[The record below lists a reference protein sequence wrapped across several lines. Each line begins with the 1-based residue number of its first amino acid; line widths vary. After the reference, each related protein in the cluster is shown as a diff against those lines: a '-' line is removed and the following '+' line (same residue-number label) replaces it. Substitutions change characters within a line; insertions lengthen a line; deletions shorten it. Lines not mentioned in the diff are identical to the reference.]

1 MNGSQVTI
9 DHVSKKFG
17 DFVALDDINFVI
29 KPGEF
34 FSLLGPSGCGKT
46 TLLRIIAGFEFPD
59 DGVVLFD
66 DTNIIPLNPDKRP
79 SNTVFQTYA
88 LFPHMTVYENVAF
101 SLKLKKLPKEE
112 IDKKVREY
120 VHLVQLD
127 EHINK
132 KPNQLSGGQQQR
144 VAIARA
150 LINEPKVLL
159 LDEPLSALD
168 AKLRANLLI
177 DLDRIHDQIG
187 ITFIYVTHDQAEA
200 LSVSDRIAV
209 MNHGHVLQIGT
220 PYEIYESPATQ
231 FVAQFIGETNL
242 FDAEV
247 VDCVP
252 HKDVNG
258 QDDFMATLKVPELG
272 QQAPLATDTE
282 ATAALDRYMQVT
294 DYEHTEKGQK
304 VAFTIRPEKI
314 RITLEPPA
322 TGSRTDVNVFSGI
335 VEEPIYSGFQSKF
348 YVRLETGKI
357 IKVFKQHT
365 DYMDEGPVIRWKD
378 KVYVSWSAEDAYIVE
393 DIEK

>member
-1 MNGSQVTI
+1 MKGSQVTI
-9 DHVSKKFG
+9 DHVSKRFG
-17 DFVALDDINFVI
+17 DFVALDDINFTI

-46 TLLRIIAGFEFPD
+46 TLLRIIAGFESPD

-66 DTNIIPLNPDKRP
+66 DKNVIPLSPDKRA

-101 SLKLKKLPKEE
+101 SLRLKKLPKDE

-127 EHINK
+127 QHINK
-132 KPNQLSGGQQQR
+132 KPNQLSGGQKQR

-177 DLDRIHDQIG
+177 DLDRLHDQIG
-187 ITFIYVTHDQAEA
+187 ITFIYVTHDQSEA

-209 MNHGHVLQIGT
+209 MNAGHVLQIGT

-252 HKDVNG
+252 HKDAAGN
-258 QDDFMATLKVPELG
+258 DDFMATLSVPELG
-272 QQAPLATDTE
+272 KQAPLATDTAAE
-282 ATAALDRYMQVT
+282 AALDRFMQVT
-294 DYEHTEKGQK
+294 DYEHTDKGQK

-322 TGSRTDVNVFSGI
+322 TGGRTDINVFSGV

-348 YVRLETGKI
+348 YVKLDTGKI

-365 DYMDEGPVIRWKD
+365 DYMDDGPVIQWKD
-378 KVYVSWSAEDAYIVE
+378 RVYVSWSAEDAYIVE
-393 DIEK
+393 DINK

>member
-101 SLKLKKLPKEE
+101 SLKLKRLPKDE

-132 KPNQLSGGQQQR
+132 KPNQLSGGQKQR

-200 LSVSDRIAV
+200 LSVSD
-209 MNHGHVLQIGT
+209 T
-220 PYEIYESPATQ
+220 
-231 FVAQFIGETNL
+231 
-242 FDAEV
+242 
-247 VDCVP
+247 
-252 HKDVNG
+252 KD
-258 QDDFMATLKVPELG
+258 
-272 QQAPLATDTE
+272 
-282 ATAALDRYMQVT
+282 
-294 DYEHTEKGQK
+294 
-304 VAFTIRPEKI
+304 
-314 RITLEPPA
+314 
-322 TGSRTDVNVFSGI
+322 S
-335 VEEPIYSGFQSKF
+335 
-348 YVRLETGKI
+348 
-357 IKVFKQHT
+357 
-365 DYMDEGPVIRWKD
+365 
-378 KVYVSWSAEDAYIVE
+378 
-393 DIEK
+393 

>member
-9 DHVSKKFG
+9 DHVSKHFG

-66 DTNIIPLNPDKRP
+66 DKNVIPLSPDKRP

-88 LFPHMTVYENVAF
+88 LFPHMSVYENIAF
-101 SLKLKKLPKEE
+101 PLRLKKLPKEE

-127 EHINK
+127 QHIYK
-132 KPNQLSGGQQQR
+132 KPNQLSGGQKQR

-177 DLDRIHDQIG
+177 DLDRLHDQIG
-187 ITFIYVTHDQAEA
+187 ITFIYVTHDQSEA

-209 MNHGHVLQIGT
+209 MNQGHVLQIGT
-220 PYEIYESPATQ
+220 PFEIYESPATQ

-252 HKDVNG
+252 HKSIKG
-258 QDDFMATLKVPELG
+258 EDDFMATLSVPELG
-272 QQAPLATDTE
+272 KQAPLATDTAAE
-282 ATAALDRYMQVT
+282 TALDRYMQVT
-294 DYEHTEKGQK
+294 DYEKTDKGQK

-314 RITLEPPA
+314 RITLEPPS
-322 TGSRTDVNVFSGI
+322 TGGRTDINVFSGV

-348 YVRLETGKI
+348 YVRLDTGKI

-365 DYMDEGPVIRWKD
+365 DYMDDGPVIQWKD

-393 DIEK
+393 DINS